1 MPEILR
7 RLLSPPVFA
16 DDAEKTQQAR
26 LLYTVVL
33 FTSGVLLLVLL
44 TLPFSDR
51 VLPGLAVLIPLLA
64 MGIVAL
70 ALMRAGYVRPVA
82 HAFVGFL
89 WLATTVVVIM
99 SGGISS
105 SATEGYI
112 VAIAAAGLL
121 SGIAT
126 MAVLAGLSLLAA
138 LVIFGIESWGL
149 LPAPWL
155 TAAGLGGL
163 SITLINTLLVTGL
176 LYLALNNLRRA
187 LAHARQN
194 EQRLADSNRELQAIR
209 DSLAEQVTERT
220 RVAEEAR
227 TRAETMHQ
235 ALQAQVWQVTGLAQL
250 SDVMR
255 GEQELPALT
264 AGILRH
270 LCRYVEAPTGLLYL
284 LEDETLV
291 LAAAYAGQ
299 GWAEQTRFR
308 LGEGALGQVAVE
320 RRPRLLAVAEP
331 PLTVTSSFGEIA
343 LTHVVLFPLLDD
355 ERLVGVLELGRLA
368 AFTDHQMQFLMQA
381 LERAA
386 IAITIAQGRARIN
399 ALLEETQR
407 QAEEL
412 QAQEE
417 ELRAANEELTAQAES
432 LRALYARA
440 RGEEG

>member
-1 MPEILR
+1 MLESIK

-16 DDAEKTQQAR
+16 DDEEKTQQAR
-26 LLYTVVL
+26 LLNTI
-33 FTSGVLLLVLL
+33 LLINILVWTLALL
-44 TLPFSDR
+44 ALPFSDYA
-51 VLPGLAVLIPLLA
+51 LTGLAVIVSLLGLGFA
-64 MGIVAL
+64 GR
-70 ALMRAGYVRPVA
+70 ALMRAGHVRLA
-82 HAFVGFL
+82 AQAFTTLL
-89 WLATTVVVIM
+89 WLATTGAVVI
-99 SGGISS
+99 SGGVSS
-105 SATEGYI
+105 PETAGY
-112 VAIAAAGLL
+112 VTVIAAAGLL
-121 SGIAT
+121 SGLST
-126 MAVLAGLSLLAA
+126 LLVFSGVSLVAVIVLFA
-138 LVIFGIESWGL
+138 VEVQGL
-149 LPAPWL
+149 LPPPL
-155 TAAGLGGL
+155 LPPQGLGGL
-163 SITLINTLLVTGL
+163 MIAMTNTLLVSGL
-176 LYLALNNLRRA
+176 LYLALNNLRQA

-194 EQRLADSNRELQAIR
+194 EQRLADSNRELQAVR
-209 DSLAEQVTERT
+209 DSLAEQVAERT
-220 RVAEEAR
+220 RIAEEAR
-227 TRAETMHQ
+227 TRAETMQQ

-291 LAAAYAGQ
+291 LAAVYAGQ
-299 GWAEQTRFR
+299 GVAQQTRFR

-343 LTHVVLFPLLDD
+343 LTYVVLFPLLDD
-355 ERLVGVLELGRLA
+355 ERLVGVLELGRWV
-368 AFTDHQMQFLMQA
+368 AFTDHQMQFLTQA

-399 ALLEETQR
+399 ALLEETQQ

-432 LRALYARA
+432 LRALYAKG